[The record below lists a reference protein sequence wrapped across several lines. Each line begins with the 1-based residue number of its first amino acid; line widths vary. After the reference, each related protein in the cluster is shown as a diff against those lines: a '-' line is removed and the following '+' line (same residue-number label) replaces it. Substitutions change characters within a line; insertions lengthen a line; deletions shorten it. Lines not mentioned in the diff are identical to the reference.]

1 MSAGLVS
8 PEAAALDRG
17 ISAGDR
23 LPRFFLLGLR
33 ESVPVA
39 VSFVISFFAV
49 GALSHASQLS
59 LVQAVAMTG
68 LVFAGPAQYAIL
80 SFFTSGA
87 SIPVILLSV
96 LVINFRFLIMAFNLL
111 PVFRDVP
118 RRYIFPALPMLSAST
133 FALTAI
139 GTASKPSGWD
149 NFQYYLGVCLG
160 SFPVAVLMTGVGYI
174 LSANLTPELNKTIP
188 VILPIYFVV
197 LLAKDWKKW
206 GSLAAAG
213 TAFCLHPILVITFS
227 KDFATLATVLV
238 SALIVSG
245 FVNLADVEKK

>member
-1 MSAGLVS
+1 MPALVS
-8 PEAAALDRG
+8 KESVTLERG
-17 ISAGDR
+17 VSVSFR

-33 ESVPVA
+33 ESAPVA
-39 VSFVISFFAV
+39 VSFVISFFAI
-49 GALSHASQLS
+49 GALSRASELTLIQT
-59 LVQAVAMTG
+59 VAMTG

-87 SIPVILLSV
+87 SLPIILISV

-111 PVFRDVP
+111 PVFRGVP
-118 RRYIFPALPMLSAST
+118 RRYILPALPMLSAST
-133 FALTAI
+133 FALTSM
-139 GTASKPSGWD
+139 GTDSKPSGWD

-160 SFPVAVLMTGVGYI
+160 SFPVAVLMAAVGYV
-174 LSANLTPELNKTIP
+174 LSANLSPELTKTVP
-188 VILPIYFVV
+188 VILPIYFAV

-213 TAFCLHPILVITFS
+213 TAFCLHPILVMTFS
-227 KDFATLATVLV
+227 KNFATVATVFLA
-238 SALIVSG
+238 ALIVSG